1 MELPQLIKI
10 LDTSDLTRQVKSS
23 NTGYGDI
30 ITYSGSSVTVDIDSE
45 VYEPITQICL
55 MMKNELCYVY
65 LQKDNLRFYYKVA
78 LSSIT
83 SFSIQ

>member
-1 MELPQLIKI
+1 MDLPTLIKI
-10 LDTSDLTRQVKSS
+10 LDNSSLKRQVKSS

-55 MMKNELCYVY
+55 MMKNKVCYLY

>member
-10 LDTSDLTRQVKSS
+10 LDNSSLKRQVKSS

-30 ITYSGSSVTVDIDSE
+30 ITYSGSTVSVDIDSE
-45 VYEPITQICL
+45 VYDTVTQICL